1 METPIHALCDLFRQL
16 GLADDAA
23 SIEHFIATHRPI
35 PCSQTLAEAA
45 FWRPAQ
51 AQFLREQISEDAD
64 WAEIVDMLDTRL
76 RG

>member
-1 METPIHALCDLFRQL
+1 MKMETPIHALCDLFRQL

-35 PCSQTLAEAA
+35 PCNQTLAEAA

-51 AQFLREQISEDAD
+51 AQFLREQRTDFASGTNFI
-64 WAEIVDMLDTRL
+64 
-76 RG
+76 